1 MIMLLIVL
9 VFCYYMVK
17 TKSPIETKPL
27 RFILLES
34 RISVISSNNKNVYI
48 TSLLISLY
56 RRESVTF

>member
-17 TKSPIETKPL
+17 TKSAIETKPL